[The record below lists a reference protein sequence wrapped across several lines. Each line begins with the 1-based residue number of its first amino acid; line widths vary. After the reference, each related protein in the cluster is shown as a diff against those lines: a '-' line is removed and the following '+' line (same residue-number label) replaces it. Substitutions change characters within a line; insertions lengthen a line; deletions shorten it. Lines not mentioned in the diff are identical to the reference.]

1 SLNHH
6 DFNQLQKYLYERSK
20 LFKDKTVITHEKKL
34 KTLHKGPIGQDYQ
47 CLKTKLIHNMSS
59 YSLSPAEERI
69 LCRGW
74 EFCIENKLTN
84 FIEFKTDIELNVKKL
99 EPHCHPNTFKDI
111 CHKLHHFSDIL
122 MNSVK
127 NKKIRNI
134 SDDEFNALNTLK
146 NNHNIIICRADKG
159 NCIVILNKDDYIHK
173 AEDILKLKQF
183 QRSNKSLLIEK
194 EKCMNNYILKLYKD
208 KIIDKQ
214 LYWRIRCTSSS
225 LATMYVQLKIHKHN
239 YPLRPIISSIGSYN
253 HELSKYLA
261 QLIKTNRPS
270 LSNSCIRDSFDFV
283 TKICDINNSKNQ
295 VMISFD
301 VASRYTNV
309 PVQEAIH
316 ITLDMIFKRP
326 SPAPIS
332 FDRLQLKQLLEI
344 SLCNIPFR
352 FLNDTY
358 VQGDGV
364 AMGSPLG
371 PILADIFMS
380 NLDIKLNRF

>member
-1 SLNHH
+1 KEYKHRFKDSLKYEKELNELLKYFEYSLNHH
-6 DFNQLQKYLYERSK
+6 DFNRLQKYLYERSK

-74 EFCIENKLTN
+74 EF
-84 FIEFKTDIELNVKKL
+84 
-99 EPHCHPNTFKDI
+99 
-111 CHKLHHFSDIL
+111 
-122 MNSVK
+122 
-127 NKKIRNI
+127 
-134 SDDEFNALNTLK
+134 
-146 NNHNIIICRADKG
+146 
-159 NCIVILNKDDYIHK
+159 Y
-173 AEDILKLKQF
+173 
-183 QRSNKSLLIEK
+183 
-194 EKCMNNYILKLYKD
+194 
-208 KIIDKQ
+208 KQ
-214 LYWRIRCTSSS
+214 LYWRIRSTSSS

-283 TKICDINNSKNQ
+283 TKICNINNSKNQ

-301 VASRYTNV
+301 VDSRYTNV

-352 FLNDTY
+352 F
-358 VQGDGV
+358 
-364 AMGSPLG
+364 
-371 PILADIFMS
+371 F
-380 NLDIKLNRF
+380 K